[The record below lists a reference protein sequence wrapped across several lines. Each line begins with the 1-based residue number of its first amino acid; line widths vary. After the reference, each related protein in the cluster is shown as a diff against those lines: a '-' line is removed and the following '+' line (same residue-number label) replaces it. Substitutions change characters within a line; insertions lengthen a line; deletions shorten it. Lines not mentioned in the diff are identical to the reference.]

1 METSTAV
8 TAHKQFTN
16 GNIHKL
22 ESPQDSSPKLWQE
35 LEPWPDPVGPEIIGD
50 IESALQ
56 KHLFLS
62 TETALT
68 CTLWAGHAD
77 MFEEFEHTPRLGI
90 TAPFKGSG
98 KTQLLTVLKLLTN
111 HAVDGSLCTTAAFER
126 LSAKARVSFFMDEAD
141 KVFKHGNN
149 DLTKA
154 LNAGW
159 ETGEQ
164 YIKCSEKDNEPKGY
178 PLYSAVAL
186 AGISLPQRLAEA
198 TLDRT
203 IVVNMV
209 KARPGQIADKYK
221 RRKHKAK
228 FHQLGRKLL
237 RWTKDH
243 QQQIAD
249 CEPVFP
255 DSVDGRDE
263 DKWFPLVAVA
273 SVASKELGKRAMG
286 LVLGSSSVTEL
297 TGNDGKRRFLQSV
310 VAVHESVRSTL
321 QPNKHHGMSIRG
333 IQPTQMAIEL
343 CNVHRNEDDDD
354 RYWERYNA
362 AKSSDYSKDEDM
374 AIKAHQVTALFAD
387 FGVIKKSIK
396 HPDGTVMDGHRWD
409 DIIAVCDQYLSVDS
423 AEYVPGED
431 RAEDHGRQVGTYP
444 RLMEV
449 QP

>member
-8 TAHKQFTN
+8 TPHKQFTN
-16 GNIHKL
+16 GNVHKL
-22 ESPQDSSPKLWQE
+22 EPPVDSSPKLWQE
-35 LEPWPDPVGPEIIGD
+35 LEPWNEPVGPEIIGD
-50 IESALQ
+50 IESALL
-56 KHLFLS
+56 KHLFVS
-62 TETALT
+62 PETALT
-68 CTLWAGHAD
+68 CVLWIAHAN
-77 MFEEFEHTPRLGI
+77 MFEDFEHTPRLGI

-126 LSAKARVSFFMDEAD
+126 LSAKAKVSFFMDEAD
-141 KVFKHGNN
+141 KVFKFGNN

-159 ETGEQ
+159 HTGEQ
-164 YIKCSEKDNEPKGY
+164 YIKCSEKDNEPTGY

-209 KARPGQIADKYK
+209 KAKPGQIADKYK

-237 RWTKDH
+237 RWVKDH
-243 QQQIAD
+243 QQAIAESD
-249 CEPVFP
+249 PVFP

-273 SVASKELGKRAMG
+273 SIASDELGRRAMG

-297 TGNDGKRRFLQSV
+297 TGNDGKRRFIESINAV
-310 VAVHESVRSTL
+310 VESVKSTL
-321 QPNKHHGMSIRG
+321 QPNKDHGMSIKG
-333 IQPTQMAIEL
+333 IQPTAMAIEL
-343 CNVHRNEDDDD
+343 CNVHKHQDDDD
-354 RYWERYNA
+354 RY
-362 AKSSDYSKDEDM
+362 
-374 AIKAHQVTALFAD
+374 
-387 FGVIKKSIK
+387 
-396 HPDGTVMDGHRWD
+396 
-409 DIIAVCDQYLSVDS
+409 C
-423 AEYVPGED
+423 
-431 RAEDHGRQVGTYP
+431 
-444 RLMEV
+444 
-449 QP
+449 